1 MRLSRVIA
9 PFAATLVL
17 AGSLLALP
25 GTAEAAKKGG
35 DKGSSSVSE
44 RHRVRL
50 FELRGVISDIDLD
63 HQTVTVRVKRHKKR
77 AVPVTVR
84 VSTNARIQLNDAA
97 ATLEDLAEGDR
108 VQVRGRVRQVEGSL
122 VLTALRL
129 TARGNRDLPGPEPTD
144 ETPTPSTTETETPT
158 PSTTETATPTPTET
172 PTPTGEP
179 TSSGNSN

>member
-9 PFAATLVL
+9 PFAATIVL

-35 DKGSSSVSE
+35 GKGSSSVAE
-44 RHRVRL
+44 RHRARL
-50 FELRGVISDIDLD
+50 FELRGLISDIDLD

-84 VSTNARIQLNDAA
+84 VATNARIQLNDAA

-129 TARGNRDLPGPEPTD
+129 TARGDRDLPDPEPTD
-144 ETPTPSTTETETPT
+144 ETPTPSTTET
-158 PSTTETATPTPTET
+158 A
-172 PTPTGEP
+172 TPTGEP
-179 TSSGNSN
+179 TSTGEPTPIGEPTASGNSN